1 MIKYLKQEEID
12 YDKWDNC
19 IANSIGSYIYAYSWY
34 LDIVAGEW
42 DALVEDD
49 YKSVFPLTFRNKYGI
64 KYVYQPPFTQQLGLF
79 STELKGKDKLQEFIL
94 SIPKEF
100 KLTEINLNKH
110 YYINESIDYKLID
123 NINIEL
129 DLAEEYDVL
138 LKKFSS
144 NLKRNIKKG
153 VKNNLSCSENIKP
166 ESLIN
171 LFKNNKAKEVDAY
184 SEEDYQR
191 LGRLMYSLLS
201 KQRASIHGVFSKAN
215 TLLGAMLVLKDQ
227 GRYIFIFSGLSQEGK
242 DKGAMPF
249 LINDFIRDHSSSNL
263 VFDFEGS
270 NDEGV
275 ARFYLSFGSQKF
287 HYQGLRYYQMP
298 FLLKTLFKISGK
310 ID

>member
-1 MIKYLKQEEID
+1 MIKYLKQDEID
-12 YDKWDNC
+12 YELWDNC
-19 IANSIGSYIYAYSWY
+19 IANSINSYIYAYSWY

-49 YKSVFPLTFRNKYGI
+49 YKSVFPLPFRNKYGI

-110 YYINESIDYKLID
+110 YHINESTEYKLID
-123 NINIEL
+123 NVNIEL

-138 LKKFSS
+138 SKKFSS

-153 VKNNLSCSENIKP
+153 IKNNLSCSENIKP
-166 ESLIN
+166 ESLIT
-171 LFKNNKAKEVDAY
+171 LFKNNKAKEVSAY
-184 SEEDYQR
+184 NEEDYQR
-191 LGRLMYSLLS
+191 LARLMYSLLS
-201 KQRASIHGVFSKAN
+201 KQRASIHGVFSEMN
-215 TLLGAMLVLKDQ
+215 SLLGALFILNDN
-227 GRYIFIFSGLSQEGK
+227 RRFIFIFSGLSDEGK
-242 DKGAMPF
+242 EKGAMPF
-249 LINDFIRDHSSSNL
+249 LINDFIRNNSGSNM

-275 ARFYLSFGSQKF
+275 ARFYLSFGSNKY

-298 FLLKTLFKISGK
+298 FLLKRVLKIAGK
-310 ID
+310 IK